1 MSLTLIIYSTTDGQ
15 TKAICKRISS
25 VINQTNSTEVVS
37 IDDAGELDLAKYDQI
52 VIGASIRY
60 GKHSPDLYQFIESN
74 ISILEANNNIF
85 FSVNAVARKPEKNTP
100 NTNPYM
106 EKFLSLSSWK
116 PALLEVFG
124 GKIDYQKYNFVD
136 KYMIRLIMWMTKGPT
151 DMSEAHEFTNWDK
164 VEEFANQIVIL
175 K

>member
-1 MSLTLIIYSTTDGQ
+1 
-15 TKAICKRISS
+15 
-25 VINQTNSTEVVS
+25 
-37 IDDAGELDLAKYDQI
+37 
-52 VIGASIRY
+52 
-60 GKHSPDLYQFIESN
+60 
-74 ISILEANNNIF
+74 
-85 FSVNAVARKPEKNTP
+85 
-100 NTNPYM
+100 M

>member
-1 MSLTLIIYSTTDGQ
+1 
-15 TKAICKRISS
+15 
-25 VINQTNSTEVVS
+25 
-37 IDDAGELDLAKYDQI
+37 
-52 VIGASIRY
+52 
-60 GKHSPDLYQFIESN
+60 
-74 ISILEANNNIF
+74 
-85 FSVNAVARKPEKNTP
+85 
-100 NTNPYM
+100 M
-106 EKFLSLSSWK
+106 EKFLALSSWK